1 MRATAAFVL
10 CALVACGGRT
20 TLGTRDLEDA
30 AIPDASTP
38 DAAIPDAAPS
48 KDAAK
53 SCAFDRGAAAVVLIQ
68 IANNLGHCATPS
80 GPSGPGKVKI
90 PFEGTYGSAHDVTFV
105 EGAFGG
111 TAVGDCIL
119 ADFATAHVPPFCGPD
134 VPANKSFV
142 LPK

>member
-1 MRATAAFVL
+1 VRARAALVV

-20 TLGTRDLEDA
+20 TLGTRGLEDTSAPDA
-30 AIPDASTP
+30 AMPDASVP
-38 DAAIPDAAPS
+38 DAPIPKDAAPS
-48 KDAAK
+48 
-53 SCAFDRGAAAVVLIQ
+53 CNFDRNAAALVLGQ

-80 GPSGPGKVKI
+80 GPSGPGKVKV
-90 PFEGTYGSAHDVTFV
+90 PFEGTYGSVHDVTFV

-119 ADFATAHVPPFCGPD
+119 TDFATAHVPPFCGPD
-134 VPANKSFV
+134 VAANKSFI